1 MIIPA
6 TFLGVR
12 LADSDL
18 MSRPD
23 RHHRTLLVGGA
34 AALIVGAAG
43 SVLNTR
49 LTGGAPIYT
58 MLTGSRPDS

>member
-1 MIIPA
+1 MTIPA

-18 MSRPD
+18 MSRLD
-23 RHHRTLLVGGA
+23 RHRRALLVGGA
-34 AALIVGAAG
+34 AALIVGAVG

-49 LTGGAPIYT
+49 LTGGA
-58 MLTGSRPDS
+58 SRLR